1 MFIRI
6 LKLNLAIE
14 GALECREKAI
24 PNQEA
29 GQVMNS
35 WTILINEK
43 IRQISAK
50 QGETIGFETR

>member
-14 GALECREKAI
+14 RALECREKAI

-43 IRQISAK
+43 IRQINAR
-50 QGETIGFETR
+50 QGDCWF